1 MSIIT
6 VVGNLTA
13 DPDQLRYAGETPVL
27 NANLAENNRVKVNG
41 QWQDGEPTFYR
52 LNIWRQNAVNAAET
66 LRKGLEVIVVG
77 TQKTTA
83 WTDREGQKRTNLEI
97 DVDYIGPSL
106 RFQTAQV
113 AKVQKGQAQQGG
125 GFGGGQ
131 AQQSGWGAQQPAA
144 DPWGGAA
151 AGGGSWDTPGSS
163 EPPF

>member
-1 MSIIT
+1 MSSIT
-6 VVGNLTA
+6 VIGNLTA
-13 DPDQLRYAGETPVL
+13 DPDQIRYAGETPVL

-83 WTDREGQKRTNLEI
+83 WTDKEGQKRTNLEI

-131 AQQSGWGAQQPAA
+131 AQQPAA
-144 DPWGGAA
+144 DPWGQQPGGWGGAPS
-151 AGGGSWDTPGSS
+151 GGNDWGTPSGQ
-163 EPPF
+163 PAF